1 MDAQQLITIFNTVF
15 ENDPVLLENSLV
27 RVKLQSEL
35 SQIESQI
42 TVAQTE
48 ASAEASANVVAIDAL
63 IALRVAK
70 QAEID
75 ALEA

>member
-48 ASAEASANVVAIDAL
+48 ASAEASANVVEIDAL

>member
-15 ENDPVLLENSLV
+15 ENDPVLLENSLT
-27 RVKLQSEL
+27 RLKLQSEL